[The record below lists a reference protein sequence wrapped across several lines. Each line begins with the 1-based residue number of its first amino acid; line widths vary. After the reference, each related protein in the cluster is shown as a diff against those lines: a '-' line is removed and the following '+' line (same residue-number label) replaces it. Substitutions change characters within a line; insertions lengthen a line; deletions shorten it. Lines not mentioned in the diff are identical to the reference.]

1 MRTLCLVLAIVCASA
16 CTLVPPV
23 YFKGGKAWTLPLVA
37 PLEHD
42 QLVVPVTINGKG
54 PYLFLVNPMA
64 TSTIDEGLA
73 KQLDLYHKREA
84 GEGGYIHVQTEEDH
98 LVVRPIYEV
107 QAAQA
112 GDLGLQNFVVLG
124 VPAGSL
130 TFRGQPVYGIL
141 GGDLL
146 TITIV
151 IDIDRDGGVLHLALS
166 GHQKLPA
173 DLHPVPSVR
182 QKGLMIVAAAV
193 AGQAAGRFVVDP
205 GTRESR
211 IWPALAKAAGAAFGP
226 PLEHIDV
233 TGTTVQFPGYGAA
246 VKLALVDAGI
256 TVEMAFAGLAD
267 RRFAQEDFEGML
279 GESFLSRFRAVIDN
293 DKPVLWL
300 GPRDHDLAAR
310 RSERISRWGGPFAAC
325 AATGCAEVLAGVDD
339 ANQPQMEVHRDP
351 ALHGLGYEVVLE
363 AVSAAGAALP
373 APMLRVTFAP
383 TVDVVSP
390 RSMDLVAP
398 LAAGAVYRV
407 VDASPYFLPCQDGE
421 CFTATPRRPN

>member
-182 QKGLMIVAAAV
+182 QKGL
-193 AGQAAGRFVVDP
+193 
-205 GTRESR
+205 
-211 IWPALAKAAGAAFGP
+211 